1 MKHGQ
6 IIGVS
11 PCLYPIYICV
21 KYVLRLKEKYIKEVV
36 PGMMKKFGYRNAM
49 AVPKIEKVVVNF
61 GIGKILESIDPAKR
75 KSMTESLLSDFS
87 LICGQKPVLTKAK
100 KSIAGFK
107 IRKGSIVGIK
117 VSLRKNRMYDFLE
130 RLINLSLPRLRDFQ
144 GISLR
149 AIDKGNNL
157 TIGIKEHIVFPEIQ
171 PEKAKVVFGLE
182 ITVASNAKKREEA
195 IELFKLTGFP
205 IRFKS

>member
-1 MKHGQ
+1 MN
-6 IIGVS
+6 
-11 PCLYPIYICV
+11 
-21 KYVLRLKEKYIKEVV
+21 LKEKYKKEVV
-36 PGMMKKFGYRNAM
+36 PKMMKKFGYKNTM

-75 KSMTESLLSDFS
+75 KSMTEGLLSDFS

-100 KSIAGFK
+100 QSIAGFK
-107 IRKGSIVGIK
+107 TRKGSIIGIK

-144 GISLR
+144 GISQK

-157 TIGIKEHIVFPEIQ
+157 TIGVKEHIVFPEIQ
-171 PEKAKVVFGLE
+171 PEKVKMIFGLE
-182 ITVASNAKKREEA
+182 ATVVSNAKKREEA
-195 IELFKLTGFP
+195 VELFKYTGFP
-205 IRFKS
+205 MKNL